1 MRANFLLSLQ
11 IMKVVYV
18 LHQNSQETERI
29 TKNDVVLFYNFNN
42 KIITHVKIIIQIF
55 GRFKKV
61 KTT

>member
-11 IMKVVYV
+11 IIKVVHV
-18 LHQNSQETERI
+18 LHQNSRETERI